1 MAQPISTQEYL
12 AKVNASIEKL
22 KQIDKDI
29 NQVIVDIHSRH
40 QDEIFAKGLDGTSY
54 STKPTLAGSNWWT
67 KTNKFGRL
75 NYTFATQ
82 KGSNVFFSS
91 KKKRD
96 EAEWATVLTG
106 QGKRSLMVIP
116 GGYKAIREADGRP
129 TNKVN
134 LDHTGVL
141 RDDFR
146 GSLTKTPTGW
156 VSGVRKEE
164 NVGKLE
170 GAVARYGD
178 KLAVPKSLL
187 DKYNEKLGLIMLEIL
202 K

>member
-1 MAQPISTQEYL
+1 
-12 AKVNASIEKL
+12 
-22 KQIDKDI
+22 
-29 NQVIVDIHSRH
+29 
-40 QDEIFAKGLDGTSY
+40 
-54 STKPTLAGSNWWT
+54 
-67 KTNKFGRL
+67 
-75 NYTFATQ
+75 
-82 KGSNVFFSS
+82 VFFGS
-91 KKKRD
+91 KEKIK
-96 EAEWATVLTG
+96 EANWATVSTG
-106 QGKRSLMVIP
+106 KGKRSLMTIP

-146 GSLTKTPTGW
+146 GSLTKTQTGW

-170 GAVARYGD
+170 GAIDRYGD

-187 DKYNEKLGLIMLEIL
+187 DKYNEKLGRVMLEIL